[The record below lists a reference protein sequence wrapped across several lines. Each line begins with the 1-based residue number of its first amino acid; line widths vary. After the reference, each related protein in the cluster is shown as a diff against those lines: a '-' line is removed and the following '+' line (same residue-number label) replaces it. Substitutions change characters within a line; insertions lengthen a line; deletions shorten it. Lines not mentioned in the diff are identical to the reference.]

1 MRNPSVK
8 IRIMGNPETVKEIVN
23 GIQIDENRFYKSVS
37 RPYLNRRDSDVRVYV
52 TITAAVQAESKK
64 YTKARI
70 EGNEDT

>member
-1 MRNPSVK
+1 MEYRSMK
-8 IRIMGNPETVKEIVN
+8 TVFIN
-23 GIQIDENRFYKSVS
+23 Q
-37 RPYLNRRDSDVRVYV
+37 YLNRRDSDVRVYV